1 MAVNMDC
8 LTCKFGAIFSILF
21 QILRK
26 ARVLLIHLPQSGEH
40 FRETII
46 VVLRNMPLPG
56 SNEFLCFIAVRAFF
70 FFEPMLRN
78 EKK

>member
-21 QILRK
+21 QIFRK

-56 SNEFLCFIAVRAFF
+56 SNEFLCIAVRAFF